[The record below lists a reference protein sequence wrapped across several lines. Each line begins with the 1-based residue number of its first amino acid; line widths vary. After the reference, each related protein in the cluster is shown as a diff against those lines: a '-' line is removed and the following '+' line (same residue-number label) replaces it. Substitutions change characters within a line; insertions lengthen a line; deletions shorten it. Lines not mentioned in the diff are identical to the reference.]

1 LKVFSSS
8 ASSYALCENGLSLF
22 VTFSCTNLTVKLLW
36 LLQKSSWVV
45 FWFLLSDENEVFLLR
60 SSKIFFTLS
69 LRCTSKHIWNQ
80 KIIQYDFVIL
90 LLNTYPR
97 FNHCRWKS
105 RKTLLWAY
113 WRSGDDC
120 TFLEK
125 PPRERKLVEFH
136 YSNML
141 IGKLFWYFL
150 WSNLPKWVSASQ
162 QRRGWN
168 EKKQKTN
175 KLQNKTK
182 RTVKI
187 YFFSEHETV
196 NR

>member
-1 LKVFSSS
+1 MKVFSSS

-90 LLNTYPR
+90 LLYTYDSIIVNEKVGKHFFEIIEDQGMTVR
-97 FNHCRWKS
+97 FWKS
-105 RKTLLWAY
+105 LQ
-113 WRSGDDC
+113 
-120 TFLEK
+120 E
-125 PPRERKLVEFH
+125 RE
-136 YSNML
+136 S
-141 IGKLFWYFL
+141 
-150 WSNLPKWVSASQ
+150 
-162 QRRGWN
+162 
-168 EKKQKTN
+168 
-175 KLQNKTK
+175 
-182 RTVKI
+182 
-187 YFFSEHETV
+187 
-196 NR
+196 